1 MGVGESFREGGGAGV
16 VGTGVVWVAETD
28 CFGLDER
35 VFGGVDWVRAEVGM
49 VVERE
54 FEIT

>member
-1 MGVGESFREGGGAGV
+1 MGVGESFREGGGVGV
-16 VGTGVVWVAETD
+16 VGTGGVWVAETD

-35 VFGGVDWVRAEVGM
+35 VFGGVGWVQAEVGM

-54 FEIT
+54 VEFT